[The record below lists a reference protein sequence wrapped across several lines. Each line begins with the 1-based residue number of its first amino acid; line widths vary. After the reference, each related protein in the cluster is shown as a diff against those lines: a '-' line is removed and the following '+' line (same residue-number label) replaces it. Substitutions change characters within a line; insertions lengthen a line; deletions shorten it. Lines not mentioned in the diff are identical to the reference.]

1 MNVTSATVRALVLRT
16 AGTNCD
22 RETCLALERA
32 GAEPR
37 LEHVARL
44 CEQPAA
50 LEACGILVIP
60 GGFSY
65 GDDLGAGRVLGFQ
78 LRTRLADALGRFVER
93 GGLVLGVCNGFQ
105 VLVDTGLLEGA
116 LSNRAERGVALDV
129 NASGHFECRWVT
141 LRAED
146 SACAWLE
153 PGELLPVPVAHG
165 EGRFTVRDERVLAR
179 LRANRQ
185 IALRYVRPGSTGGS
199 RVAQAEYPDNPN
211 GSVEAI
217 AGICDP
223 SGRVLGLMPHPER
236 NLTPWN
242 HPRWTRLG
250 PRAEGE
256 GLRFY
261 RRMVARATVL
271 AK

>member
-1 MNVTSATVRALVLRT
+1 MSTVATRTVHALVLRT

-32 GAEPR
+32 GSRPD
-37 LEHVARL
+37 LKHVQELLDR
-44 CEQPAA
+44 PALLDA
-50 LEACGILVIP
+50 HSIFVVP

-78 LRTRLADALGRFVER
+78 IRSRLRETLERFVAR

-105 VLVDTGLLEGA
+105 VLVDTGLLEGPGVM
-116 LSNRAERGVALDV
+116 RRERGLALDV
-129 NASGHFECRWVT
+129 NESGHFECRWVT
-141 LRAED
+141 LKAEA

-165 EGRFTVRDERVLAR
+165 EGRFRVRDARVLER
-179 LRANRQ
+179 LKQNHQ
-185 IALRYVRPGSTGGS
+185 IALRYVRSDGS
-199 RVAQAEYPDNPN
+199 RAEYPDCPN
-211 GSVEAI
+211 GSVEEI

-250 PRAEGE
+250 PRSEGE

-261 RRMVARATVL
+261 RRMVETASAL

>member
-1 MNVTSATVRALVLRT
+1 MNVLDARVRALVVRT

-32 GAEPR
+32 GATPER
-37 LEHVARL
+37 RHVAELLAEIDQRPGL
-44 CEQPAA
+44 LDRFA
-50 LEACGILVIP
+50 LFVVP

-78 LRTRLADALGRFVER
+78 LRTKLAAPLAHFVAR
-93 GGLVLGVCNGFQ
+93 GGVVLGVCNGFQ
-105 VLVDTGLLEGA
+105 VLVDTGLFEPEFA
-116 LSNRAERGVALDV
+116 SRSERGVALDV
-129 NASGHFECRWVT
+129 NASGHFECSWVT
-141 LRAED
+141 LRAEA

-165 EGRFTVRDERVLAR
+165 EGRFTVRDAKVLAR
-179 LRANRQ
+179 LEARRQ
-185 IALRYVRPGSTGGS
+185 IALRYVRADGAS
-199 RVAQAEYPDNPN
+199 AEYPDNPN
-211 GSVEAI
+211 GSVAAI

-223 SGRVLGLMPHPER
+223 TGRVLGLMPHPER

-256 GLRFY
+256 GLSFY
-261 RRMVARATVL
+261 QIGRASCRERVS
-271 AK
+271 

>member
-1 MNVTSATVRALVLRT
+1 MNVATKAVRALVVRT

-32 GAEPR
+32 GAAPK
-37 LEHVARL
+37 LEHVLQL
-44 CEQPAA
+44 CEKPA
-50 LEACGILVIP
+50 LFDGYGIFVVP

-65 GDDLGAGRVLGFQ
+65 GDDLGAGRVLGYQ
-78 LRTRLADALGRFVER
+78 LRTRLADALQRFVAR
-93 GGLVLGVCNGFQ
+93 GGIVLGVCNGFQ

-116 LSNRAERGVALDV
+116 LSERAQRGVALDV

-141 LRAED
+141 LRAEA

-165 EGRFTVRDERVLAR
+165 EGRFTVRDAEVLAR
-179 LRANRQ
+179 LKSARQ
-185 IALRYVRPGSTGGS
+185 IALRYVQPDGSGGTD
-199 RVAQAEYPDNPN
+199 VAYPANPN

-256 GLRFY
+256 GLSFY
-261 RRMVARATVL
+261 RRMVATASAL